1 MAPQRDSAGCR
12 GVNGPYPQPLSMK
25 EIACAIKGKAT
36 TYTFH
41 IPTID
46 PRLTDLTLR
55 SFGDDLASGGPV
67 PGGGSAAAYAG
78 VLGAALAGMVGR
90 IALRKAE
97 PGTHDVFISEADA
110 LRAEFLAL
118 VDEDASAFAL
128 VAAALKLPKSDEREA
143 GIRRADLQTA
153 LVTAS
158 RVPLRMAAACRRL
171 LEVCERGLEMA
182 SRSVI
187 SDIGVAALLAEAALR
202 GAALNV
208 MVNLSS
214 LTDSAQVK
222 TLSEELDRTLEG
234 ADEQRRRITD
244 FVESRVAR

>member
-1 MAPQRDSAGCR
+1 
-12 GVNGPYPQPLSMK
+12 MK
-25 EIACAIKGKAT
+25 EIADAIRGKAT

-41 IPTID
+41 IPTIG

-78 VLGAALAGMVGR
+78 VLGAALTGMVGR
-90 IALRKAE
+90 IAARKAE
-97 PGTHDVFISEADA
+97 PERHDSFIKETDD

-118 VDEDASAFAL
+118 VDEDANAFAG
-128 VAAALKLPKSDEREA
+128 VAAALKLPKSDEQE
-143 GIRRADLQTA
+143 IRIRSAHLQTA
-153 LVTAS
+153 LGDAS
-158 RVPLRMAAACRRL
+158 RVPLRMASACRRL
-171 LEVCERGLEMA
+171 LDVCERGLELA

-187 SDIGVAALLAEAALR
+187 SDIGVGALLAEAALR

-208 MVNLSS
+208 MVNLAS
-214 LTDSAQVK
+214 LTDSTQVK
-222 TLSEELDRTLEG
+222 ALSEELDRTLEG
-234 ADEQRRRITD
+234 AGEQRRRITD

>member
-1 MAPQRDSAGCR
+1 
-12 GVNGPYPQPLSMK
+12 MK
-25 EIACAIKGKAT
+25 EIACAIRRKAT

-55 SFGDDLASGGPV
+55 SFGDDLASSGPV

-90 IALRKAE
+90 IAARKAE
-97 PGTHDVFISEADA
+97 PGRHDAFIAEADE

-118 VDEDASAFAL
+118 VDEDASAFAE
-128 VAAALKLPKSDEREA
+128 VALALKLPKSDEREA
-143 GIRRADLQTA
+143 GVRRANLQTA
-153 LVTAS
+153 LGHAS
-158 RVPLRMAAACRRL
+158 RVPLRMARACRRL
-171 LEVCERGLEMA
+171 LDACERGLELA

-187 SDIGVAALLAEAALR
+187 SDIGVGALLAEAALR

-214 LTDSAQVK
+214 LTDSTEVK
-222 TLSEELDRTLEG
+222 SLSEELDRTLEG
-234 ADEQRRRITD
+234 AGEQRRRITD